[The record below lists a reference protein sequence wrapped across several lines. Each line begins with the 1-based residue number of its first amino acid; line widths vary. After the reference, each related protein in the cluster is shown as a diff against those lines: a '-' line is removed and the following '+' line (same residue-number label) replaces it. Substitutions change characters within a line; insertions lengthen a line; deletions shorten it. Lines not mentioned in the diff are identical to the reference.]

1 MISSADCLKLWEAG
15 AGLHPL
21 DRGLLILDAA
31 EPESSL
37 EALADWPLGRRNQA
51 LARVHCASFGRYLQ
65 GWTACRRCGEKL
77 EVQVDG
83 RLLAEGEAPPDP
95 AAPEPI
101 VVNGHKFRRVTTR
114 DLAAVA
120 RETEVRQA
128 TLRLVHRCQL
138 EPAETPA
145 WNDAELEQIGQRL
158 ALADPLAETQL
169 ALRCP
174 ACEQEWEE
182 TLDIVA
188 FLWREIEARARR
200 LVREIHWLAATYG
213 WAEADILAMS
223 AVRRALYLEMMEA

>member
-31 EPESSL
+31 LPERSP

-138 EPAETPA
+138 EPAET
-145 WNDAELEQIGQRL
+145 
-158 ALADPLAETQL
+158 QL

>member
-1 MISSADCLKLWEAG
+1 
-15 AGLHPL
+15 
-21 DRGLLILDAA
+21 
-31 EPESSL
+31 
-37 EALADWPLGRRNQA
+37 
-51 LARVHCASFGRYLQ
+51 
-65 GWTACRRCGEKL
+65 
-77 EVQVDG
+77 
-83 RLLAEGEAPPDP
+83 
-95 AAPEPI
+95 
-101 VVNGHKFRRVTTR
+101 
-114 DLAAVA
+114 
-120 RETEVRQA
+120 
-128 TLRLVHRCQL
+128 L